1 MAVAS
6 PYQTLLVGDPL
17 TTPFA
22 EPATL
27 SLLKPD
33 QAKIWQGKVDLEVDY
48 RAKNGQPP
56 DHYELWVD
64 GVPVAEAAVDEVL
77 AWDTSLVADGY
88 HELHLVGVEAPPR
101 EGRLSRRY
109 WVQTNNQ
116 GLQAF
121 LKAETPVTRYGTP
134 FMLSGTA
141 PQGSQIRVTA
151 GKRKLLE
158 TSAAEGTWEAI
169 LPTTLLG
176 LGEVTLQAIATLP
189 SEQQVFSNPLLL
201 KIEPGHNLP
210 GLPDAPKGDKGLMVN
225 LSYLDPQGKI
235 QRKKKQ
241 VKALNGKLH
250 KLLPKNSK
258 LIYADIAGYFQ
269 AKSSGF
275 HQLSIRTRG
284 VIHIA
289 IDDQQYSQQ
298 ASPGDYGMIYL
309 PLFLEK
315 GWHWIH
321 LQPAPEGFSRLQVIL
336 AGETPPTVLND
347 RITRSRTP

>member
-1 MAVAS
+1 
-6 PYQTLLVGDPL
+6 
-17 TTPFA
+17 
-22 EPATL
+22 
-27 SLLKPD
+27 
-33 QAKIWQGKVDLEVDY
+33 
-48 RAKNGQPP
+48 
-56 DHYELWVD
+56 
-64 GVPVAEAAVDEVL
+64 
-77 AWDTSLVADGY
+77 
-88 HELHLVGVEAPPR
+88 
-101 EGRLSRRY
+101 
-109 WVQTNNQ
+109 
-116 GLQAF
+116 
-121 LKAETPVTRYGTP
+121 
-134 FMLSGTA
+134 MLSGTA